1 MSVPP
6 GGMIPIVVKAVEYV
20 LSLSSIILRV
30 QAEIEGVYSY
40 LDATNEL
47 LGGGQSVPR
56 PRRKDEL

>member
-1 MSVPP
+1 
-6 GGMIPIVVKAVEYV
+6 MIPIVVKAVEYV

-30 QAEIEGVYSY
+30 QAEIKGVYSY